1 MDPQR
6 WDQLQAIFHRVVDL
20 PPDQRRMA
28 IDQACHGDAELE
40 SALLRLLDEDARDAS
55 PLDADLP
62 SLARDVFTDAVSPGH
77 KGSAFGP
84 YRVVSTLG
92 EGGMGVVYLAERADL
107 GQQVAIKVL
116 RDAWVSPARRD
127 RFAAEQRTLARLG
140 HRSIARLYDAG
151 TLDDGTPFFVM
162 EYVEGLTLMAHC
174 RERGVGL
181 DARLALFREV
191 CEAVQHAH
199 QQLIIH
205 RDLKPSNIL
214 VARDGAVKLLDF
226 GIAKELTRAD
236 AAVDQTQILR
246 LLTPQYAAPEQV
258 RGEPVGIYTD
268 VYALGV
274 LLHELLTD
282 RPPFD
287 VRDRSPREAE
297 ALVLAHDPDPPS
309 AAADPS
315 APVRS
320 ATRTGRADL
329 DVMCRRAMHKDAA
342 RRYASVDAVIRD
354 LDHYRRSEP
363 LDARADSW
371 RYRAGKFVTRH
382 RVALSAAVA
391 TLALVA
397 GLVGFYTIRLTRA
410 RNAALDEAA
419 RTGRVQRFMLSL
431 FAAGERDAA
440 PAADLRVVALV
451 DRGVREAQSLDRD
464 PAIQAELYQ
473 TLGTVYE
480 RLGNYERADALL
492 RASLDRRRELLGPNH
507 ADVADSLVSLGLLR
521 VAQARLDDAEQLV
534 RKGYDRARATLPP
547 THPIVANAT
556 VALGKV
562 LSERGA
568 YDRAIPILEDA
579 TRLYATD
586 GPPTSDLASALGQL
600 ADAHYYAG
608 HLDTSDAINRRVIEM
623 DRTLHG
629 PRHPSVAQDL
639 INLGATEMDR
649 GHWAEAGRYRTDAL
663 DIIRAWYGE
672 DHPET
677 ASVMALVAQA
687 LVAQGSYDEAT
698 DLLRRALATHERAY
712 GPIHPRVAIALNE
725 LASVALRRGDY
736 DEAQRDFERSLA
748 IQRAVYPGGHQ
759 RVGITL
765 SNLASVH
772 LARKDFARAET
783 LFREAVDILVRAVGE
798 DDTNTGIAHIKLGR
812 ALVRQARYADAEPT
826 IVAGYTTLKK
836 HMSPTVTWL
845 QSARED
851 LAVVYDRLGQPDK
864 ARAFREEHAA
874 IARTL
879 AGK

>member
-1 MDPQR
+1 
-6 WDQLQAIFHRVVDL
+6 
-20 PPDQRRMA
+20 
-28 IDQACHGDAELE
+28 
-40 SALLRLLDEDARDAS
+40 
-55 PLDADLP
+55 
-62 SLARDVFTDAVSPGH
+62 
-77 KGSAFGP
+77 
-84 YRVVSTLG
+84 
-92 EGGMGVVYLAERADL
+92 
-107 GQQVAIKVL
+107 
-116 RDAWVSPARRD
+116 
-127 RFAAEQRTLARLG
+127 
-140 HRSIARLYDAG
+140 
-151 TLDDGTPFFVM
+151 
-162 EYVEGLTLMAHC
+162 
-174 RERGVGL
+174 
-181 DARLALFREV
+181 
-191 CEAVQHAH
+191 
-199 QQLIIH
+199 
-205 RDLKPSNIL
+205 
-214 VARDGAVKLLDF
+214 
-226 GIAKELTRAD
+226 
-236 AAVDQTQILR
+236 
-246 LLTPQYAAPEQV
+246 
-258 RGEPVGIYTD
+258 
-268 VYALGV
+268 
-274 LLHELLTD
+274 
-282 RPPFD
+282 
-287 VRDRSPREAE
+287 
-297 ALVLAHDPDPPS
+297 
-309 AAADPS
+309 
-315 APVRS
+315 
-320 ATRTGRADL
+320 
-329 DVMCRRAMHKDAA
+329 MCLCAMHKDAA
-342 RRYASVDAVIRD
+342 RRYASVDAMIRD

-382 RVALSAAVA
+382 RVSLAAGA
-391 TLALVA
+391 GTLAVVA
-397 GLVGFYTIRLTRA
+397 ALVGFYTVRLTGA
-410 RNAALDEAA
+410 RNAALAEAA

-431 FAAGERDAA
+431 FAAGENDAA
-440 PAADLRVVALV
+440 PAADLRVVALI

-464 PAIQAELYQ
+464 PGIQAELYQ

-492 RASLDRRRELLGPNH
+492 RSSLDRRRALLGPNH

-521 VAQARLDDAEQLV
+521 VAQAKLDDAEKLV
-534 RKGYDRARATLPP
+534 REGYERSRATLPP

-562 LSERGA
+562 LYERGA

-586 GPPTSDLASALGQL
+586 GPPTPDLAAALGQL
-600 ADAHYYAG
+600 ANAHYYAG

-649 GHWAEAGRYRTDAL
+649 GRFAEAGRYRKDAL

-677 ASVMALVAQA
+677 ASVMALLSQT
-687 LVAQGSYDEAT
+687 LVAQGSYEEAT

-712 GPIHPRVAIALNE
+712 GAIHPRVAIALNE
-725 LASVALRRGDY
+725 LASVALRRADY

-748 IQRAVYPGGHQ
+748 IQRAVYPGGHV

-783 LFREAVDILVRAVGE
+783 LFREAVGILVRAVGE

-812 ALVRQARYADAEPT
+812 ALVRQGRYADAEPT
-826 IVAGYTTLKK
+826 IVNGYTTLKK

-851 LAVVYDRLGQPDK
+851 LAIVYDQLGQPDK
-864 ARAFREEHAA
+864 ARGFREEHAA